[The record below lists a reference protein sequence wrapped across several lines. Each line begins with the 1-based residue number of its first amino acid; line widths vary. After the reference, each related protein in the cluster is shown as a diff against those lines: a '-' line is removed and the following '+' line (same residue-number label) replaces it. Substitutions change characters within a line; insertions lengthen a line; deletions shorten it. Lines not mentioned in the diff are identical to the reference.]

1 MKFWLPKEIG
11 FCSGVKAAVD
21 KALNVTG
28 QAYCLGEI
36 VHNEHVVRQLAEHG
50 VITVNSVAE
59 VPDGA
64 TMIIRAHGE
73 PPETYQE
80 AARRNINVVDAT
92 CPSVKAIQKKEA
104 KYHAAG
110 YTIAVS

>member
-64 TMIIRAHGE
+64 TMIIRAHGGE
-73 PPETYQE
+73 IF
-80 AARRNINVVDAT
+80 ARNAGDRVVFEFT
-92 CPSVKAIQKKEA
+92 LPMEESNC
-104 KYHAAG
+104 
-110 YTIAVS
+110 